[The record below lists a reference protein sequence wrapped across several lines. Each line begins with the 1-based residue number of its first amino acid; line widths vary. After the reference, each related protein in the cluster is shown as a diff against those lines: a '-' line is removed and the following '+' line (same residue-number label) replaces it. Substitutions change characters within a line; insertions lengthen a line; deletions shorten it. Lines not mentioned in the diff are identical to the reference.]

1 MLQLKKELEAL
12 TGAYSEEAPEEAEY
26 PYAVFSAQRLGES
39 EGKQTFMLEIN
50 VWDQHPYY
58 SRAESVM
65 DELEKK
71 LHRCNHGIEGGL
83 IRIFN
88 GKRVNVP
95 DPDKSM
101 KRVRELFEM
110 HVYESED

>member
-1 MLQLKKELEAL
+1 MLQLKKELEVL
-12 TGAYSEEAPEEAEY
+12 TGAYSEEAPEEAVY
-26 PYAVFSAQRLGES
+26 PYAVFSAQRLEES
-39 EGKQTFMLEIN
+39 EGKQTFTLEIN

-65 DELEKK
+65 DMLEKK
-71 LHRCNHGIEGGL
+71 LHRCNHRTDGAL
-83 IRIFN
+83 IRTFK

-95 DPDKSM
+95 DPDKRM

>member
-12 TGAYSEEAPEEAEY
+12 TGAYSEEAPEKAEY

-39 EGKQTFMLEIN
+39 EEKQSFTLEIN

-58 SRAESVM
+58 SRAESIM
-65 DELEKK
+65 DTLETK
-71 LHRCNHGIEGGL
+71 LHRCNHMTENGL
-83 IRIFN
+83 IRIFK

-110 HVYESED
+110 YVYERED